1 MNSFLQL
8 FLSAFPI
15 AKNLMIALEKVKA
28 MPMWKAKLKNG
39 KEVMLRFRRIDD
51 VNDLFLMFSS
61 MSEKALEWSMAPY
74 TKDRIEGWMEDLPNL
89 IPLVSEYQ
97 GKIVGHAVIHKFP
110 HERRKGIGELAVYLN
125 DDFQNVGLGTVM
137 TERLLKLAKKDKMHR
152 IELSVVA
159 ENKIALHLYEK
170 CGFQIEGI
178 SKDDFYGRDGKYHD
192 VINMG
197 LILSSL

>member
-1 MNSFLQL
+1 M
-8 FLSAFPI
+8 
-15 AKNLMIALEKVKA
+15 KA

-39 KEVMLRFRRIDD
+39 KEVTLRFRRIDD
-51 VNDLFLMFSS
+51 ANNLFLMFSS

-74 TKDRIEGWMEDLPNL
+74 TMDVIERWMNDLPNL

-97 GKIVGHAVIHKFP
+97 GKIVGQAVIHKFP
-110 HERRKGIGELAVYLN
+110 HERRKGTGDLAVYLH
-125 DDFQNVGLGTVM
+125 DDFQNVGLGTAM
-137 TERLLKLAKKDKMHR
+137 TKKLLKLAKKEKMHR
-152 IELSVVA
+152 IELKVVA